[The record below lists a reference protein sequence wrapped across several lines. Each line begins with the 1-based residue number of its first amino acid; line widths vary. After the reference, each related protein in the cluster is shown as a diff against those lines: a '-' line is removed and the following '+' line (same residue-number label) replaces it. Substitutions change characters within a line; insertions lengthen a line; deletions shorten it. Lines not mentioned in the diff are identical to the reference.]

1 MAAIRIEYAL
11 AKESDAGRSPLHN
24 RITALLA
31 AVAETGSLAGAAERL
46 GYSYRHV
53 WNLIN
58 AWEKE
63 LGISLLERGKGRAG
77 KLTPAARRWIG
88 AEKEILAN
96 YADMLA
102 SLRADLERGFERAM
116 NESLPLVRLS
126 GCPDEAIQLLRQ
138 DAVQQKFLL
147 EVDFNSSIQGL
158 QDLAAGRSQIAG
170 FNFPVR
176 VYSKAGMPREF
187 KKFFEDGDLTMLGF
201 AMRIQGLAV
210 AAGNPLEIHSMLDV
224 SLKKARYI
232 NRAPGTGTRILC
244 DSLLRASGIR
254 PEEIQGY
261 GEAAPSHKSVAAQV
275 ALGKADAGLCIQYAA
290 DQEGADFIPLVK
302 EAYYLACSCA
312 FLESKAGSLFLETL
326 ERGAWRSRAEKL
338 SGYDFAIL
346 GSRAI

>member
-176 VYSKAGMPREF
+176 VYSKAGMPHEF
-187 KKFFEDGDLTMLGF
+187 KKFFEGGDPRARRCG
-201 AMRIQGLAV
+201 RQS
-210 AAGNPLEIHSMLDV
+210 AGNPFHAGCQPQESEIHQPG
-224 SLKKARYI
+224 ARHWHAHPV
-232 NRAPGTGTRILC
+232 RLAAARLRHPARG
-244 DSLLRASGIR
+244 DSRL
-254 PEEIQGY
+254 
-261 GEAAPSHKSVAAQV
+261 
-275 ALGKADAGLCIQYAA
+275 
-290 DQEGADFIPLVK
+290 
-302 EAYYLACSCA
+302 
-312 FLESKAGSLFLETL
+312 
-326 ERGAWRSRAEKL
+326 W
-338 SGYDFAIL
+338 
-346 GSRAI
+346 